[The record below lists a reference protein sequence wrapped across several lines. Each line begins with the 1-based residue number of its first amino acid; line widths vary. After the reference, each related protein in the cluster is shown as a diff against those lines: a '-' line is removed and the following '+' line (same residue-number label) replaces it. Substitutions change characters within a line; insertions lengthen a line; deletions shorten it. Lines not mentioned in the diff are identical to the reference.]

1 MTNVDVTSQWARGR
15 RGTSGNMRTDGAD
28 LFSYWL
34 KIGHTDERG
43 RKVLADFSK
52 AGGGFYS
59 VTTSRHVSLARGAA
73 DAVISP
79 DEAIARKVTNIFS
92 RLELEHTF
100 SRLELADGR

>member
-1 MTNVDVTSQWARGR
+1 MTNVDVASQWARGR

-52 AGGGFYS
+52 AGGRYYS
-59 VTTSRHVSLARGAA
+59 ATTSRHVSLARGAA
-73 DAVISP
+73 DAVISAR
-79 DEAIARKVTNIFS
+79 EAVAGGVTNGTIGNALY
-92 RLELEHTF
+92 R
-100 SRLELADGR
+100 

>member
-1 MTNVDVTSQWARGR
+1 MDNRSVARQWAQGR

-52 AGGGFYS
+52 RGGGFYS
-59 VTTSRHVSLARGAA
+59 VTTSHHVSLARGAA
-73 DAVISP
+73 DAVISA
-79 DEAIARKVTNIFS
+79 DEAIARRVTN
-92 RLELEHTF
+92 
-100 SRLELADGR
+100 GR